1 MYAIVWPDCKDKN
14 NKSHLEETRVSPY
27 ELPAVLARLVFSRIS
42 RISRILVSKYHLYES
57 FLVGRFEHVVQ
68 LQTRGGQLLFLRV
81 VSSVKR
87 SLFPRHIDKD
97 PHPPQG
103 HEEHPP
109 RHRGDDQGH
118 HVII

>member
-27 ELPAVLARLVFSRIS
+27 ELLAEPARLVFSRIS
-42 RISRILVSKYHLYES
+42 RILVSNYHLYES

-68 LQTRGGQLLFLRV
+68 LQTGGGQLLFLRV

-97 PHPPQG
+97 HHPHQG

-109 RHRGDDQGH
+109 RNRGDDQGH
-118 HVII
+118 PVIIM